1 MITIYEQ
8 SRKPSGPHLK
18 LHSSVPK
25 KCTSQ
30 NPVVIRN
37 GLHLNLYVVIKM
49 TRQIQSPVVIWSLT
63 CFLYLVLLIY
73 LQSFFVLILSL
84 TCFLYVVLLA
94 YLHSF
99 FVLHSFSV
107 FRIKV
112 VLCIESVL
120 CIYTHSL
127 YVPVLLKMTLCL
139 KLCSSFLFARYR
151 ASFIADMA
159 GLAKIL
165 KKNATGRVLRI
176 PNRF

>member
-1 MITIYEQ
+1 
-8 SRKPSGPHLK
+8 
-18 LHSSVPK
+18 
-25 KCTSQ
+25 
-30 NPVVIRN
+30 
-37 GLHLNLYVVIKM
+37 M

-120 CIYTHSL
+120 CIYTHPL

-139 KLCSSFLFARYR
+139 KLCSSFLFARCR
-151 ASFIADMA
+151 AYFIADTLVGCVYRGSGCCTNMPIE
-159 GLAKIL
+159 KTSQYTDH
-165 KKNATGRVLRI
+165 NWCSDHYRVLPRMV
-176 PNRF
+176 